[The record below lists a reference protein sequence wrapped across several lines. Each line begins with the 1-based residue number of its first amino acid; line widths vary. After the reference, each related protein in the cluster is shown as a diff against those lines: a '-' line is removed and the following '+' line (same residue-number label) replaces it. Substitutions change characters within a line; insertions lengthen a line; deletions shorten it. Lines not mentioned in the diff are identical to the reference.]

1 MTTYTVMNRPRD
13 NSKTLVQRPDQ
24 QSNGI
29 THEAFVNLTQALE
42 DALAFERGER
52 QELRVTRIEGFRPPK
67 APVRIQRSDK
77 G

>member
-1 MTTYTVMNRPRD
+1 MN
-13 NSKTLVQRPDQ
+13 N
-24 QSNGI
+24 
-29 THEAFVNLTQALE
+29 EAFADLEQALE

-52 QELRVTRIEGFRPPK
+52 RELRVTRTEGSRPRK